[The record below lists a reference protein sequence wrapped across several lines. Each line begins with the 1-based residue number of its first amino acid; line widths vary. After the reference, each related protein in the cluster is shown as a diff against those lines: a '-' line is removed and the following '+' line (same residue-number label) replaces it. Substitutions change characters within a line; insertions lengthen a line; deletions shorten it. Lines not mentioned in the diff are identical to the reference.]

1 MTKFDIIFTILILI
15 IFGFIG
21 CYFVKTNQNLRVLQN
36 ELSYL
41 KNESLVAKVSDSTL
55 DQTFSTLNEQ
65 FWLKEQNNRL
75 LEKKINALK
84 YSHEK
89 VTQITNTPIYLID
102 TTGILDSLSAFTE

>member
-1 MTKFDIIFTILILI
+1 MTKFDIIFTVLFILIV
-15 IFGFIG
+15 IFLSSLL
-21 CYFVKTNQNLRVLQN
+21 VKTNQNLRVLQN
-36 ELSYL
+36 ELSFL
-41 KNESLVAKVSDSTL
+41 KNESLALKVSDSTL

-89 VTQITNTPIYLID
+89 VTEIKNTPVYLID
-102 TTGILDSLSAFTE
+102 TTGILDSLTEFTN

>member
-41 KNESLVAKVSDSTL
+41 KNESLALKVSDSTL
-55 DQTFSTLNEQ
+55 DQTFH
-65 FWLKEQNNRL
+65 LKR
-75 LEKKINALK
+75 
-84 YSHEK
+84 
-89 VTQITNTPIYLID
+89 T
-102 TTGILDSLSAFTE
+102 ILAQRAKQPFVRKEN